1 MDRFRLR
8 DSRGGVARHAGR
20 AADAFDVGCL
30 IIDDYRY
37 RGFKT
42 EARAGFFILMG

>member
-1 MDRFRLR
+1 VDWFRLE
-8 DSRGGVARHAGR
+8 DSHGGAARLAGH
-20 AADAFDVGCL
+20 AADVFDVGCL

-42 EARAGFFILMG
+42 EARVGFFILMG